1 MPLEEYEAKRH
12 PGVTPEPFGGKPA
25 GPGEPLRFVVH
36 KHAARALHY
45 DFRLELDGVLMSWAI
60 PKGPSYDPKDKRLA
74 VHVEDHP
81 IDYGDFEGTIPAG
94 EYGAG
99 SVIIWDH
106 GTWEPIAPPGGVADA
121 HAGMAKG
128 DFKFRLSGNKLVGN
142 WVLVRL
148 KPRPGE
154 KRENWL
160 LIKERDDHIR
170 AGDGAAIL
178 AERPESVVSGLT
190 IEEVAERGAREASGA
205 GDDKEGEQP
214 GGATPSAGTPPAA
227 AGAAGSTARPIEAP
241 LVAPPELALC
251 TLVTE
256 PPTGDDWLVE
266 VKYDGFRVTV
276 ALDHGRAQV
285 FERSGGDATERFAA
299 VARAASALPVETA
312 LIDGEAVVFDEA
324 GISRFGLLVDDLGRG
339 GEKATLVAFDLLH
352 LNGYDLTALSTTA
365 RRDLLATV
373 LAEAPADGPLRL
385 ASHIAGDA
393 PAFLEAACAQGLEG
407 IVAKRA
413 DAPYPRGRTRAWVK
427 VKCRRTQDFVV
438 IGATEPRSGR
448 TGFGALLVAYH
459 DADGQLTY
467 AGRVGSG
474 FSAAELSR
482 IDKHLRSIEV
492 AEPPVSPEP
501 PERGAAVA
509 RWVRPEM
516 VVEVAFAEWTGD
528 GRLRQPSF
536 LRERPDVSPA
546 DVKRVEPVAP
556 PLPDEAAVA
565 PEPTP
570 TAPASGAA
578 VAGVRISNP
587 DKRLFPE
594 SELTKLELARYYETV
609 APLMLREA
617 AERPLTLVRCP
628 VGDGAQRG
636 CFYQRHPERGLPTAV
651 HTLVHTLA
659 EHAEPDEWVWVD
671 DVAGLVSLAQMGC
684 AEVHS
689 WLSRTDHPNRPDRLV
704 FDLDPGPGV
713 TWPQIAK
720 AARDVRAELESL
732 GFAVY
737 VKSTGSKGLHV
748 VAPVEPVWEFNRMR
762 ALAKTIAE
770 RIALAHPDEL
780 TPKMAKSK
788 RERRIFLD
796 YVRNSEAAS
805 AVLPYSTRFLPGPSI
820 AVPLAFDE
828 LTDDLD
834 VRAFTPAVVAERVSS
849 GIDPWASMDDS
860 AVGSRVLKAA
870 EGRLF

>member
-81 IDYGDFEGTIPAG
+81 IDYGDFEGNIPAG

-170 AGDGAAIL
+170 PGDGAAIL

-190 IEEVAERGAREASGA
+190 VEQVAERGAREAS

-214 GGATPSAGTPPAA
+214 GGATGGPASP
-227 AGAAGSTARPIEAP
+227 AGAAPSGPQPVEAP
-241 LVAPPELALC
+241 LSAPPELALC

-266 VKYDGFRVTV
+266 VKYDGFRVTM
-276 ALDHGRAQV
+276 ALDHGRVQV
-285 FERSGGDATERFAA
+285 FERSGGDATERFGAI
-299 VARAASALPVETA
+299 ARAAAALPVETA
-312 LIDGEAVVFDEA
+312 LIDGEAVVFDKA

-339 GEKATLVAFDLLH
+339 GEATALVAFDLLH
-352 LNGYDLTALSTTA
+352 LNGYDLTALPTTA

-373 LAEAPADGPLRL
+373 LTDAPADGPLRL

-393 PAFLEAACAQGLEG
+393 PAVLETACAQGLEG
-407 IVAKRA
+407 IVVKRA
-413 DAPYPRGRTRAWVK
+413 DAPYPRGRTRAWLK

-459 DADGQLTY
+459 DADGQLAY

-482 IDKHLRSIEV
+482 IDEYLRSIEV
-492 AEPPVSPEP
+492 AEPPVSPVP
-501 PERGAAVA
+501 ADRGAPVA

-516 VVEVAFAEWTGD
+516 VIEVAFAEWTGD

-546 DVKRVEPVAP
+546 DVTRIEPVAP
-556 PLPDEAAVA
+556 PLPDEPAVA

-570 TAPASGAA
+570 AAPTASGTS

-594 SELTKLELARYYETV
+594 SELTKLDLARYYETV

-636 CFYQRHPERGLPTAV
+636 CFYQRHPERGLPAAV

-659 EHAEPDEWVWVD
+659 EHTEPDEWVWVD
-671 DVAGLVSLAQMGC
+671 DAAGLVSLAQMGC

-720 AARDVRAELESL
+720 AARDVRSELEAL
-732 GFAVY
+732 GFAVF

-748 VAPVEPVWEFNRMR
+748 VAPVEPVWEFSRMR

-788 RERRIFLD
+788 REGRIFLD

-834 VRAFTPAVVAERVSS
+834 VRAFTPEVVAKRVSA
-849 GIDPWASMDDS
+849 GIDPWADLEDS